1 MCSSWV
7 KANRLNR
14 SQSKHTH
21 AHHQKAFNFKENKQR
36 CSNGMPTLAWAQE
49 LQPIKKQLSGWRVKY
64 LPLELPGVEYWE
76 VSRNFRGVGRFV
88 TSSRGTGEASFT
100 RELKGKNSSSDSPLS
115 PKSIYIPGHAHP
127 LFLSFCHEPS
137 WHSNFKYPPSLF
149 HNAVIVTDKWIKMH
163 FKDSKYLHFYLFTA
177 ILG

>member
-49 LQPIKKQLSGWRVKY
+49 LQPVKKQLSGWRVKY

-115 PKSIYIPGHAHP
+115 PKSTYIPGHAI
-127 LFLSFCHEPS
+127 LYSFLSVMNPLDILIS
-137 WHSNFKYPPSLF
+137 SIPPVYF
-149 HNAVIVTDKWIKMH
+149 IKQWL
-163 FKDSKYLHFYLFTA
+163 SQTS
-177 ILG
+177 G